1 MVFSNRGRDAPTA
14 PRISMN
20 AMSTGRNCRTVAAWA
35 LLLAARSMFG
45 ADPSGAEP
53 GKDRQLAELFAE
65 LAAAERAQDRPRLR
79 AAYAG
84 LARLQPANAEIQR
97 GLGLACYLDGAYEA
111 AIAALSR
118 AVGLQSD
125 LPGARLY
132 LGISYY
138 RTNRFADA
146 LGELARAPE
155 LVAGD
160 PTARYW
166 QGAAHRALGQ
176 LPAAIAALES
186 ARARAD
192 SNPDILQL
200 LARTYAEYSAELF
213 RQLLALAAESAPA
226 RLLKAEELALDG
238 ADQAA
243 LRELSAALAQAPRLI
258 GLRLAK
264 GRLLWSRQD
273 YRPALDEYRRE
284 LENDPFSVE
293 AHSRLGEYALE
304 NGAPA
309 EALRHLRAA
318 RRHAP
323 DDGRLDRLI
332 ARALRAAGPEAPGS
346 LAVPEA
352 ASPYENSLA
361 GARSAYRRGE
371 AGRAAALLKSLVST
385 EPGSME
391 AQRLL
396 VRCYLAEGRS
406 EEAVGQLQ
414 VILAGAPNDPEA
426 LFLLGK
432 VYERFAAA
440 TAERLFEL
448 NPDSSSVRLLRGE
461 AFERGPRRDFKRALA
476 EFREAE
482 ALREDDPAVQH
493 ALGRVLF
500 KMKRFAEAVP
510 HLEAAL
516 ARNRSHGMA
525 NYLLGKIRL
534 AQGDR
539 QGAIRSLRAA
549 IAARP
554 GLADAQRDLAQAL
567 VLEGRYDEG
576 IGIYEKLAAGDSAD
590 SSLHAL
596 MAVAYRR
603 AGRLAEAKAHAE
615 LARRLGSAK
624 SQPDEAR

>member
-1 MVFSNRGRDAPTA
+1 MSAGR
-14 PRISMN
+14 S
-20 AMSTGRNCRTVAAWA
+20 CRTAAAWA
-35 LLLAARSMFG
+35 LLLAASSLLG
-45 ADPSGAEP
+45 ADPSGTEP
-53 GKDRQLAELFAE
+53 REDRQLAELFAE
-65 LAAAERAQDRPRLR
+65 LAAAERAQDRLRLR

-84 LARLQPANAEIQR
+84 LARLQPGNAEIQR

-118 AVGLQSD
+118 AVDLQSD

-146 LGELARAPE
+146 LGELASAPE

-186 ARARAD
+186 ARARAG
-192 SNPDILQL
+192 SNPDTLQL
-200 LARTYAEYSAELF
+200 LARSYAEYSADLF
-213 RQLLALAAESAPA
+213 RRLLARAAESAPA
-226 RLLKAEELALDG
+226 RLLKAQELALDG

-243 LRELSAALAQAPRLI
+243 LRELDAALAQAPSLI

-273 YRPALDEYRRE
+273 YRPAIDEYRRE

-293 AHSRLGEYALE
+293 AHSRIGEYALE

-318 RRHAP
+318 RRHGP
-323 DDGRLDRLI
+323 DDGRIERLI
-332 ARALRAAGPEAPGS
+332 ARALRAAGPEAPGPPTVS
-346 LAVPEA
+346 EA
-352 ASPYENSLA
+352 SSASGNSLA

-371 AGRAAALLKSLVST
+371 AGRAAALLESLVAT
-385 EPGSME
+385 APGSTE

-396 VRCYLAEGRS
+396 VRCYLAEGRP
-406 EEAVGQLQ
+406 EEAAGRLQ
-414 VILAGAPNDPEA
+414 VILAREPNDPEA

-461 AFERGPRRDFKRALA
+461 AFERGPRRDFERALA
-476 EFREAE
+476 EFRAAE

-500 KMKRFAEAVP
+500 KMKRFDEAVP
-510 HLEAAL
+510 HLEAVL
-516 ARNRSHGMA
+516 AGNRSHGMA

-539 QGAIRSLRAA
+539 PGAIRSLRAA
-549 IAARP
+549 ISARP
-554 GLADAQRDLAQAL
+554 GLADAHRDLAQAL
-567 VLEGRYDEG
+567 VLEGHYDEG
-576 IGIYEKLAAGDSAD
+576 LGIYEKLAAGSSAD

-615 LARRLGSAK
+615 QARRLGSAK
-624 SQPDEAR
+624 SQPDEAN